1 MSRVQITV
9 RVYTWQVGL
18 RTREQLSIRVLKY
31 RHRRIPLT
39 VFISQNFSTTL
50 TLTFPLFYHRLDG
63 RGPTGV
69 TLLEVVILFTEFFRN
84 VCGSDSV
91 AVPNTFLV
99 RAVVGFM

>member
-1 MSRVQITV
+1 MGVVEKR
-9 RVYTWQVGL
+9 L
-18 RTREQLSIRVLKY
+18 LLPRVLKM
-31 RHRRIPLT
+31 HTRIAR

-50 TLTFPLFYHRLDG
+50 TLTFVLFYHRLVG
-63 RGPTGV
+63 LGPTGV

>member
-1 MSRVQITV
+1 MITV
-9 RVYTWQVGL
+9 QVEVSTECGTFGAHFSL
-18 RTREQLSIRVLKY
+18 ERERITRHAQT
-31 RHRRIPLT
+31 HTRIAI

-50 TLTFPLFYHRLDG
+50 FLTSFHHRLVG

-91 AVPNTFLV
+91 AVPSTFFV

>member
-1 MSRVQITV
+1 MH
-9 RVYTWQVGL
+9 
-18 RTREQLSIRVLKY
+18 TRIA
-31 RHRRIPLT
+31 I

-50 TLTFPLFYHRLDG
+50 FLTSFHHRLVG

-91 AVPNTFLV
+91 AVPSTFFV